1 MLVMEEALP
10 IDLTYITER
19 IITVVCPRECSDDSY
34 LHNLSQITHM
44 LHSKHGHNYMFIN
57 LSNRNDP
64 FMCILLHQVVDTGW
78 TDQLAPNLDQII
90 NVCTAME
97 NWLHRH
103 HKHVLVLHCRGGKGL
118 IGVLLASYIHF
129 SNLSSSADLSLDHFA
144 MRRFFHDKL
153 APLMTPSQKSSS
165 LPALFLLSSSQSSSL
180 PPLLPLSFSSTP
192 PLFLLSSFPSSSL
205 PPLLLS

>member
-1 MLVMEEALP
+1 QNKKHIKSTEKKQRKKGRKLHIWQKIALP

-44 LHSKHGHNYMFIN
+44 LHSKHGHNYMVRSTARLVKQLYNIN
-57 LSNRNDP
+57 QK
-64 FMCILLHQVVDTGW
+64 IVVDTGW

-103 HKHVLVLHCRGGKGL
+103 HKHVLVLHCRVKTY
-118 IGVLLASYIHF
+118 IQNHLLQ
-129 SNLSSSADLSLDHFA
+129 LRL
-144 MRRFFHDKL
+144 
-153 APLMTPSQKSSS
+153 
-165 LPALFLLSSSQSSSL
+165 
-180 PPLLPLSFSSTP
+180 
-192 PLFLLSSFPSSSL
+192 SFPSKFISIAHLRKSSTSKSASHKNL
-205 PPLLLS
+205 QKHIHR